1 MTTTRTA
8 AMTLA
13 TLTLAACTS
22 VNVRPAE
29 GIATLDSVCIVRN
42 PRVIVADFIT
52 VLQDG
57 FDRHGIATAVVEP
70 AQASACPVTL
80 TYTALKTW
88 DMAMYLHHAEL
99 RLWRGGRQIGAAD
112 YHLKGGGGLSLA
124 KWGSTRSK
132 MDPVIDQLLAG
143 APRTGQAPPAPYL
156 PPAAAEPTPPPQSH
170 PTTPPGRYEPDPAK
184 RCDACQRIGKP

>member
-1 MTTTRTA
+1 MKA
-8 AMTLA
+8 ILA
-13 TLTLAACTS
+13 LFVALASAGCTS
-22 VNVRPAE
+22 INVRPAE
-29 GIATLDSVCIVRN
+29 DISTLDSVCIVRN
-42 PRVIVADFIT
+42 PKVIVADFVT

-57 FDRHGIATAVVEP
+57 FDRHGIATAVVEQ
-70 AQASACPVTL
+70 ANASACPVTL
-80 TYTALKTW
+80 TYTAFKTW
-88 DMAMYLHHAEL
+88 DMATYLHHAEL

-143 APRTGQAPPAPYL
+143 APNAGKAPVAPFIPPAPAAT
-156 PPAAAEPTPPPQSH
+156 PAPQA
-170 PTTPPGRYEPDPAK
+170 PNTTASPGYYEQDPAK